1 MKKKINKKHKKLQ
14 IFQFSQ
20 MENNF
25 FFWKSE
31 FRKKSEK
38 GFFFFPHPWKKL
50 KDFELRKKVWK
61 RTFIFSPSCWC
72 WLKEWT
78 APLKKFKLSDDIK
91 YKEKISSG
99 RQKLHVWS
107 LFIARFNR
115 REILHKVFQHCIKKK
130 KKKKTLNKKTY
141 NVREIVWYLQ
151 IDASLLPLIH
161 YVHISLWFT
170 MTVVTE
176 GNPYAHINTLSSTGN
191 YSAYKNNWLNYI
203 HSTQG

>member
-1 MKKKINKKHKKLQ
+1 MKKIERLWVK
-14 IFQFSQ
+14 
-20 MENNF
+20 
-25 FFWKSE
+25 
-31 FRKKSEK
+31 
-38 GFFFFPHPWKKL
+38 
-50 KDFELRKKVWK
+50 KKVWK
-61 RTFIFSPSCWC
+61 RTFIFSPSCWY

-78 APLKKFKLSDDIK
+78 APLKKFKLSHDIKYK
-91 YKEKISSG
+91 YKEKIGTG

>member
-1 MKKKINKKHKKLQ
+1 M
-14 IFQFSQ
+14 
-20 MENNF
+20 
-25 FFWKSE
+25 
-31 FRKKSEK
+31 SEK

-78 APLKKFKLSDDIK
+78 APLKKFKLSHDIK
-91 YKEKISSG
+91 YKRKDQQWTTEVACLVTFYCTIQQTWDPAQSVSA
-99 RQKLHVWS
+99 LHQ
-107 LFIARFNR
+107 
-115 REILHKVFQHCIKKK
+115 EK